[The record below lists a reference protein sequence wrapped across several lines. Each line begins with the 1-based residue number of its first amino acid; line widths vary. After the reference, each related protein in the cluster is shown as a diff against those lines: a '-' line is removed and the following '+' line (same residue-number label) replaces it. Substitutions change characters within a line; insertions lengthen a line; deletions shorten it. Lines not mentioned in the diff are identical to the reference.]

1 MLRLKLNHVSK
12 GAPAAMIFTMQEW
25 VLVFHKETN
34 STTVL
39 VDVFLF
45 VQWGLLSYE
54 CLISSHRVKSL
65 SKPKLTCL
73 YVKPKGNTFI
83 LSYLSVEKYQKQIYF
98 HISWNKFSS
107 MVQAA
112 NKEVL
117 HQNAAFLIQ
126 TWLGSSFTNNFSIV
140 IQIQWQFYLA
150 LMQGVVDVKW

>member
-1 MLRLKLNHVSK
+1 MLVK
-12 GAPAAMIFTMQEW
+12 GPQQPW
-25 VLVFHKETN
+25 YSPCRN
-34 STTVL
+34 GSWSSTRKQIQL
-39 VDVFLF
+39 LCLWMFSCLF
-45 VQWGLLSYE
+45 NE

-126 TWLGSSFTNNFSIV
+126 TWLGSSFTNDFSSV